1 LAQRRLNTRY
11 EIYSI
16 KEEGFSIII
25 MIASNI
31 NARNEWM
38 WEYDTRLKEE
48 TSEGGGRKRN
58 KTTVRFP
65 CKEGL

>member
-1 LAQRRLNTRY
+1 
-11 EIYSI
+11 
-16 KEEGFSIII
+16 

-65 CKEGL
+65 CKEEGL